1 METTDARRP
10 LAALRAG
17 LALTVLAAL
26 APLADTVTLDL
37 VGDHVRAAYPDWPA
51 DEIRLDRAAIVGW
64 LAATNALGIPLW
76 LWTIR
81 LTGKDRRRARKVATW
96 SFAAGAC
103 LALTNLG
110 FGGEHYETVVPLVFG
125 LIGLLPPAA
134 GLAAL
139 VPMWRDRATA
149 EAAR

>member
-1 METTDARRP
+1 MKTTAERRP
-10 LAALRAG
+10 LAALYAG

-26 APLADTVTLDL
+26 APLVDAATLDL

-51 DEIRLDRAAIVGW
+51 DQVRLDRTAIVGW
-64 LAATNALGIPLW
+64 VAVTNALGIPLW

-81 LTGKDRRRARKVATW
+81 LVAKDRRRARTVATW
-96 SFAAGAC
+96 SFVAGAC
-103 LALTNLG
+103 LALTTLG

-134 GLAAL
+134 GL
-139 VPMWRDRATA
+139 
-149 EAAR
+149 